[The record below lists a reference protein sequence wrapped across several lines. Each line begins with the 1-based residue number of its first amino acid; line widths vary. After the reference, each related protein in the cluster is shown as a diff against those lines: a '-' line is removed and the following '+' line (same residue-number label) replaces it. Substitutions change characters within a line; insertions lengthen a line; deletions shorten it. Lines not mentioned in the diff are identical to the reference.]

1 MSFESLAAGA
11 SLPDF
16 HVSAPAPAEPHEN
29 KIHEDDLARQYG
41 FKGGLVPGVIMY
53 AWMTH
58 PVVEALGEE
67 WLERGRFDTRFAKPI
82 YYEEPAT
89 IRAKVMAKTADA
101 VTIEVAA
108 HNSAGE
114 VCGTATMSLDRTAR
128 PSPPA
133 VTGYEVAALPGER
146 PRATRAHL
154 ESLKVLGTPE
164 LELDGVAAAAYV
176 ARYGETLARYAG
188 AGAVAH
194 PGMHLDMAN
203 RALDRNVRMSPW
215 IHVGSSGQLWSV
227 ARVGDRLAMRGRVRS
242 LFEKKGHEFVEADL
256 LLVAAG
262 ARAIASIRHTA
273 IYLLRKA
280 G

>member
-1 MSFESLAAGA
+1 MTFESLTAGA
-11 SLPDF
+11 VLPEF

-58 PVVEALGEE
+58 PVVEALGVE
-67 WLERGRFDTRFAKPI
+67 WLERGEFETRFAKPI

-89 IRAKVMAKTADA
+89 IRAKVTARSAEA

-108 HNSAGE
+108 HNSVGE
-114 VCGTATMSLDRTAR
+114 VCGAATMSLDRSA
-128 PSPPA
+128 PPA
-133 VTGYEVAALPGER
+133 PPVVADYPVAPVPSER

-154 ESLKVLGTPE
+154 EGLLALGTPE
-164 LELDGVAAAAYV
+164 LDLDGPAAAGFV
-176 ARYGETLARYAG
+176 TRFNETLAAY

-194 PGMHLDMAN
+194 PGLHLDMAN

-215 IHVGSSGQLWSV
+215 IHVGSVGRHVSV
-227 ARVGDRLAMRGRVRS
+227 ARVGDRLAMRGRVHR

-256 LLVAAG
+256 LLVANG
-262 ARAIASIRHTA
+262 ARPVASIRHTA

>member
-1 MSFESLAAGA
+1 MTFESLTAGA
-11 SLPDF
+11 VLPKF

-41 FKGGLVPGVIMY
+41 FKGGLVPGVTMY

-58 PVVEALGEE
+58 PVVEALGVE
-67 WLERGRFDTRFAKPI
+67 WLERGEFETRFAKPI

-89 IRAKVMAKTADA
+89 IRAHVAARTAGA
-101 VTIEVAA
+101 ITIEVAA
-108 HNSAGE
+108 HNSVGE
-114 VCGTATMSLDRTAR
+114 VCGTATMSLERGGHA
-128 PSPPA
+128 SPPA
-133 VTGYEVAALPGER
+133 VADYAVAPLPAER
-146 PRATRAHL
+146 PRVTRAHF

-164 LELDGVAAAAYV
+164 LDLNNNAAADYIT
-176 ARYGETLARYAG
+176 RFGETLALFAG
-188 AGAVAH
+188 ANAPAH

-215 IHVGSSGQLWSV
+215 IHVGSHGRHWSA
-227 ARVGDRLAMRGRVRS
+227 ARMGDRLAMRGRVES

-256 LLVAAG
+256 LLVANG
-262 ARAIASIRHTA
+262 SRPVASIRHTA

>member
-1 MSFESLAAGA
+1 MTFGSLTAGTV
-11 SLPDF
+11 LPEF
-16 HVSAPAPAEPHEN
+16 HVSAPAPTEPHEN

-41 FKGGLVPGVIMY
+41 FKGGLVPGVTVY

-58 PVVEALGEE
+58 PVVEALGAE
-67 WLERGRFDTRFAKPI
+67 WLERGEFETRFPKHI

-89 IRAKVMAKTADA
+89 IRAMVVAKTADS
-101 VTIEVAA
+101 VTIEAAA
-108 HNSAGE
+108 HNSVGE
-114 VCGTATMSLDRTAR
+114 VCGTATLSLSRGAH
-128 PSPPA
+128 PSPSA
-133 VTGYEVAALPGER
+133 VAGYAVAALPAER

-154 ESLKVLGTPE
+154 EGLKVLGTPE
-164 LELDGVAAAAYV
+164 LDLDAQTAADYIT
-176 ARYGETLARYAG
+176 RFGETLSLYAG

-194 PGMHLDMAN
+194 PGIHLDLSN

-215 IHVGSSGQLWSV
+215 IHVGSRGRHSSA
-227 ARVGDRLAMRGRVRS
+227 ARAGERLAMRGRVQS

-256 LLVAAG
+256 LLVADG
-262 ARAIASIRHTA
+262 SRPVASIRHTA

>member
-1 MSFESLAAGA
+1 MSFEDLQMGA
-11 SLPDF
+11 TLPDF
-16 HVSAPAPAEPHEN
+16 HVNAPAPAEPHEN

-58 PVVEALGEE
+58 PVVEAFGAE
-67 WLERGRFDTRFAKPI
+67 WLERGSFETRFAKPI

-89 IRAKVMAKTADA
+89 IRARVSARTAEA

-108 HNSAGE
+108 HNSVGE
-114 VCGTATMSLDRTAR
+114 VCGTATMSLDRSVR
-128 PSPPA
+128 PSPP
-133 VTGYEVAALPGER
+133 VVSDYVVASLPAER
-146 PRATRAHL
+146 PRATRAL
-154 ESLKVLGTPE
+154 FEGLRVLGTPE
-164 LELDGVAAAAYV
+164 ADLDVAAAAGFV
-176 ARYGETLARYAG
+176 TRFGETLDGYEG
-188 AGAVAH
+188 AGAMGH
-194 PGMHLDMAN
+194 PGMHLELAN

-215 IHVGSSGQLWSV
+215 IHVGSEGWHLSV
-227 ARVGDRLAMRGRVRS
+227 ARVGDRLTMRGRVQR

-256 LLVAAG
+256 LLVANG
-262 ARAIASIRHTA
+262 SRPVASIRHTA

>member
-1 MSFESLAAGA
+1 MSFDDIPAGA
-11 SLPDF
+11 ALPDF

-58 PVVEALGEE
+58 PVVEALGAE
-67 WLERGRFDTRFAKPI
+67 WLERGSFETRFAKPI

-89 IRAKVMAKTADA
+89 IRARVSARTAEV

-108 HNSAGE
+108 HNSVGE
-114 VCGTATMSLDRTAR
+114 VCGTATMSLDRSAR
-128 PSPPA
+128 PSPPVVADYA
-133 VTGYEVAALPGER
+133 VAPLPAER
-146 PRATRAHL
+146 PRATRAL
-154 ESLKVLGTPE
+154 FEGLRVLGTPE
-164 LELDGVAAAAYV
+164 LDLDVAASAGFV
-176 ARYGETLARYAG
+176 TRFGETLGGYAG
-188 AGAVAH
+188 ADAMGH

-215 IHVGSSGQLWSV
+215 IHVGSAGRHLSA
-227 ARVGDRLAMRGRVRS
+227 ARVGDRLAMRGRVQR

-256 LLVAAG
+256 LLVANG
-262 ARAIASIRHTA
+262 SRPVASIRHTA

>member
-1 MSFESLAAGA
+1 MTFESLSAGTV
-11 SLPDF
+11 LPEF
-16 HVSAPAPAEPHEN
+16 HVSAPAPTEPHEN

-41 FKGGLVPGVIMY
+41 FKGGLVPGVTVY

-58 PVVEALGEE
+58 PVVEALGAE
-67 WLERGRFDTRFAKPI
+67 WLERGTFETRFAKPI

-89 IRAKVMAKTADA
+89 VRAKVAARTADS

-108 HNSAGE
+108 HNSVGE
-114 VCGTATMSLDRTAR
+114 VCGTATMTLSRGQL

-133 VTGYEVAALPGER
+133 VGGYVVAPVPVER

-164 LELDGVAAAAYV
+164 LELDGRAAADYI
-176 ARYGETLARYAG
+176 ARFGETLVLYAG
-188 AGAVAH
+188 AGAQAH
-194 PGMHLDMAN
+194 PGIHLDLSN

-215 IHVGSSGQLWSV
+215 IHVESRGQHWSA
-227 ARVGDRLAMRGRVRS
+227 ARVGERLAMRGRIQS
-242 LFEKKGHEFVEADL
+242 LFEKRGHEFVEADL
-256 LLVAAG
+256 LLVAG
-262 ARAIASIRHTA
+262 GSRPVASIRHTA

>member
-1 MSFESLAAGA
+1 MTFESLSVGA
-11 SLPDF
+11 VLPEF

-29 KIHEDDLARQYG
+29 KIHEDHLARQYG

-58 PVVEALGEE
+58 PVVEALGVE
-67 WLERGRFDTRFAKPI
+67 WLERGEFETRFAKPI

-89 IRAKVMAKTADA
+89 IRAKVTARSAEA

-108 HNSAGE
+108 HNSVGE
-114 VCGTATMSLDRTAR
+114 VCGAATMSLDRSA
-128 PSPPA
+128 PPA
-133 VTGYEVAALPGER
+133 PPVVADYPVAPVPSER

-154 ESLKVLGTPE
+154 ESLQALGTPE
-164 LELDGVAAAAYV
+164 LDLDGAAAAGFV
-176 ARYGETLARYAG
+176 TRFKETLAAY

-194 PGMHLDMAN
+194 PGLHLDMAN

-215 IHVGSSGQLWSV
+215 IHVGSVGRHVSV
-227 ARVGDRLAMRGRVRS
+227 ARVGDRLAMRGRVHR

-256 LLVAAG
+256 LLVANG
-262 ARAIASIRHTA
+262 ARPVASIRHTA

>member
-1 MSFESLAAGA
+1 MTFESLSVGA
-11 SLPDF
+11 VLPEF

-58 PVVEALGEE
+58 PVVEALGVE
-67 WLERGRFDTRFAKPI
+67 WLERGEFETRFAKPI

-89 IRAKVMAKTADA
+89 IRAKVTARSAEA

-108 HNSAGE
+108 HNSVGE
-114 VCGTATMSLDRTAR
+114 VCGAATMSLDRSA
-128 PSPPA
+128 PPA
-133 VTGYEVAALPGER
+133 PPVVADYPVAPVPSER

-154 ESLKVLGTPE
+154 ESLQALGTPE
-164 LELDGVAAAAYV
+164 LDLDGAAAAGFV
-176 ARYGETLARYAG
+176 TRFKETLAAY

-194 PGMHLDMAN
+194 PGLHLDMAN

-215 IHVGSSGQLWSV
+215 IHVGSVGRHVSV
-227 ARVGDRLAMRGRVRS
+227 ARVGDRLAMRGRVHR

-256 LLVAAG
+256 LLVANG
-262 ARAIASIRHTA
+262 ARPVASIRHTA